1 MIESKKDFINF
12 IKSLPKSIPP
22 FKSVFD
28 VPVKG
33 SNNEPMF
40 LEQFRGKVLI
50 FINTTGHCGNVP
62 QWPIID
68 EIQKEYQDKNVQV
81 IYVPTN
87 DYCGS
92 VTYAPYKKGI
102 SHASE
107 SIDFAKKTYGI
118 EGVFTELLSSRNEVW
133 KHKYDE
139 LKNGEWQ
146 HDEELIKKAESEI
159 QPPKSDLFSFLVP
172 EIEEPIHGNFTKFI
186 TNQDGFPVARFAD
199 GTFLNIEHSID
210 KGIILTPEEEI
221 FNFKEVLNEVLL
233 TGFCTNPRYAYYPYN
248 LFENISE

>member
-1 MIESKKDFINF
+1 
-12 IKSLPKSIPP
+12 
-22 FKSVFD
+22 
-28 VPVKG
+28 
-33 SNNEPMF
+33 MF

-50 FINTTGHCGNVP
+50 FVNTTGHCGNIP

-68 EIQKEYQDKNVQV
+68 KIQEEYKNKNVQV
-81 IYVPTN
+81 IYTPTN

-92 VTYAPYKKGI
+92 VTYGSYKKGI

-107 SIDFAKKTYGI
+107 SVEFAKKTYGI

-139 LKNGEWQ
+139 LKNGEWK
-146 HDEELIKKAESEI
+146 HDKELLEKAESEV

-199 GTFLNIEHSID
+199 GIFLDIEHSIK
-210 KGIILTPEEEI
+210 KGIILRPEEELS
-221 FNFKEVLNEVLL
+221 NFKKVLDEVLS
-233 TGFCTNPRYAYYPYN
+233 TGFCTNPRYGYYPYDI
-248 LFENISE
+248 LKEASEILD